1 MGKVLF
7 VWSAFKPSIAAVSIL
22 SKVTLIDNSLYAL
35 PEKGLYP

>member
-7 VWSAFKPSIAAVSIL
+7 VWSAFRPSIAAVNISSEVI
-22 SKVTLIDNSLYAL
+22 LIDNSLCAL